1 MLAGLRREGGPNPA
15 KEVIEVY
22 LKSAPDLYH
31 KIRSGLV
38 NGDQEQVFRSAHT
51 LKSSSAN
58 VGAMRLAELS
68 REVEMLARE
77 ERLGEVSE
85 ASMARL
91 GHELSGVC
99 DNLTGRL
106 SSP

>member
-1 MLAGLRREGGPNPA
+1 M
-15 KEVIEVY
+15 
-22 LKSAPDLYH
+22 
-31 KIRSGLV
+31 
-38 NGDQEQVFRSAHT
+38 
-51 LKSSSAN
+51 
-58 VGAMRLAELS
+58 GAMRLAELS